1 MKKIEKEAQHL
12 HEEVL
17 EMWTLV
23 DQQIRHAIEAL
34 LKNDKGQ
41 AYSVVCRERKV
52 NAYELK
58 IDSDC
63 EDIIALYA
71 PVAIDLRYVLSIFKI
86 NTNLERL
93 GDFAESIAR
102 SVMNLPDDMVI
113 NENVILASRLEE
125 MCQQVFSMLEL
136 AREALEKEDVDLAQQ
151 VIAKDNLVD
160 EINKQALG
168 IVAAYLEKHPKEA
181 YLCLLLIGIVRKLER
196 FGDHCTNIAEE
207 IIFYLEAK
215 VVKHSAKKYEEPGK

>member
-93 GDFAESIAR
+93 GDAAEDIAELSLR
-102 SVMNLPDDMVI
+102 RGNEVI
-113 NENVILASRLEE
+113 PELLALLVKTGIDVSLT
-125 MCQQVFSMLEL
+125 CL
-136 AREALEKEDVDLAQQ
+136 ARCRVC
-151 VIAKDNLVD
+151 IT
-160 EINKQALG
+160 LG
-168 IVAAYLEKHPKEA
+168 YVS
-181 YLCLLLIGIVRKLER
+181 R
-196 FGDHCTNIAEE
+196 
-207 IIFYLEAK
+207 
-215 VVKHSAKKYEEPGK
+215 